1 LSTLGRSRKQR
12 SRRRSEGARKNVG
25 QTARALHAATP
36 EEILQGEV
44 SDAHFL
50 RTKEVL
56 EAAGRDPLVTAEVR
70 TETLPRGWSWA
81 VVAGT
86 AEALSLLAD
95 REVDVVG
102 LPEGSV
108 VYEDEPALVIS
119 GRYLGFGD
127 LATSLLGVLCQAT
140 GVATA
145 AARLKLAAGGKPVYA
160 SGARRVH
167 PTVAP
172 VIDRAAYVGGC
183 DAVST
188 VMGGELI
195 GVAPVATIDHDLA
208 LLLGAEDGWRS
219 FDRTVDPRVP
229 RVVTVDT
236 SLDERTG
243 AVAAAEAL
251 GDRLEAVR
259 LDVPTSRRGDLA
271 RILREVRWELDARGH
286 HRVKIFVS
294 GNLGETAIRA
304 LARHADGFYVEDAIA
319 AAPVVDFG
327 LDIVEV
333 DDEPRARRG
342 ILSGRKH
349 LWRCQSCGNR
359 GIAPVGARLG
369 RCPRCRGHLGDA
381 LIEMLEGGVQVGSA
395 PQASAARRRAM
406 DEVRMAAAAEGPA
419 ENV

>member
-1 LSTLGRSRKQR
+1 M
-12 SRRRSEGARKNVG
+12 G
-25 QTARALHAATP
+25 QATRPLHAATP
-36 EEILQGEV
+36 EEILQGDV

-50 RTKEVL
+50 RTREVL
-56 EAAGRDPLVTAEVR
+56 EAAGRDPRVTAEVR
-70 TETLPRGWSWA
+70 PETLPRGWSWA

-108 VYEDEPALVIS
+108 IYEEEPALVIS

-145 AARLKLAAGGKPVYA
+145 AARLKLAAGGSPVYA
-160 SGARRVH
+160 SGAKRVH
-167 PTVAP
+167 PAVAP
-172 VIDRAAYVGGC
+172 VIDRAAFVGGC

-188 VMGGELI
+188 VMGGEMV
-195 GVAPVATIDHDLA
+195 GMAPAATIEHDLA
-208 LLLGAEDGWRS
+208 ILLGEDEAWRS
-219 FDRTVDPRVP
+219 FDETVDPRVP
-229 RVVTVDT
+229 RIVTVDT

-251 GDRLEAVR
+251 GDRLQAVR
-259 LDVPTSRRGDLA
+259 LDVPFSRRGDLG
-271 RILREVRWELDARGH
+271 RIVREVRWELDARGH
-286 HRVKIFVS
+286 HRVRILVS
-294 GNLGETAIRA
+294 GNLGETAIRT

-327 LDIVEV
+327 LEIVEV
-333 DDEPRARRG
+333 DEEPRARRG

-349 LWRCQSCGNR
+349 LWRCDTCGNR
-359 GIAPVGARLG
+359 GIAPAGTRLG
-369 RCPRCRGHLGDA
+369 KCPRCRGHLGDV
-381 LIEMLEGGVQVGSA
+381 LVSMVRGGRLAGPAS
-395 PQASAARRRAM
+395 QASVARRRAVE
-406 DEVRMAAAAEGPA
+406 EVRTASGVEG
-419 ENV
+419 EQG

>member
-1 LSTLGRSRKQR
+1 VSQATRP
-12 SRRRSEGARKNVG
+12 
-25 QTARALHAATP
+25 LHAATP
-36 EEILQGEV
+36 EEILQGDV

-50 RTKEVL
+50 RTREVL
-56 EAAGRDPLVTAEVR
+56 EAAGRDPRVTAEVR
-70 TETLPRGWSWA
+70 PETLPRGWSWA

-108 VYEDEPALVIS
+108 IYEEEPALVIS

-145 AARLKLAAGGKPVYA
+145 AARLKLAAGGRPVYA
-160 SGARRVH
+160 SGAKRVH
-167 PTVAP
+167 PAVAP
-172 VIDRAAYVGGC
+172 VIDRAAFVGGC

-188 VMGGELI
+188 VMGGEMV
-195 GVAPVATIDHDLA
+195 GMAPAATIEHDLA
-208 LLLGAEDGWRS
+208 ILLGEDEAWRS
-219 FDRTVDPRVP
+219 FDETVDPRVP
-229 RVVTVDT
+229 RIVTVDT

-251 GDRLEAVR
+251 GDRLQAVR
-259 LDVPTSRRGDLA
+259 LDVPFSRRGDLG
-271 RILREVRWELDARGH
+271 RIVREVRWELDARGH
-286 HRVKIFVS
+286 HRVRILVS
-294 GNLGETAIRA
+294 GNLGESAIRT

-327 LDIVEV
+327 LEIVEV
-333 DDEPRARRG
+333 DEEPRARRG

-349 LWRCQSCGNR
+349 LWRCETCGNR
-359 GIAPVGARLG
+359 GIAPAGARLG
-369 RCPRCRGHLGDA
+369 KCPRCRGHLGDV
-381 LIEMLEGGVQVGSA
+381 LVSMVRGGSLAGPAS
-395 PQASAARRRAM
+395 QASVARRRAVE
-406 DEVRMAAAAEGPA
+406 EVRTASGVEG
-419 ENV
+419 EQG

>member
-1 LSTLGRSRKQR
+1 M
-12 SRRRSEGARKNVG
+12 G
-25 QTARALHAATP
+25 QATRPLHAATP
-36 EEILQGEV
+36 EEILQGDV

-50 RTKEVL
+50 RTREVL
-56 EAAGRDPLVTAEVR
+56 EAAGRDPRVTAEVR

-81 VVAGT
+81 VIAGT

-108 VYEDEPALVIS
+108 IYEEEPALVIS

-145 AARLKLAAGGKPVYA
+145 AARLKLAAGGRPVYA

-167 PTVAP
+167 PAVAP
-172 VIDRAAYVGGC
+172 VIDRAAFVGGC

-188 VMGGELI
+188 VMGGEMV
-195 GVAPVATIDHDLA
+195 GMAPAATIEHDLA
-208 LLLGAEDGWRS
+208 VLLGEDEAWRS
-219 FDRTVDPRVP
+219 FDETVDPRVP
-229 RVVTVDT
+229 RIVTVDT

-251 GDRLEAVR
+251 GDRLQAVR
-259 LDVPTSRRGDLA
+259 LDVPFSRRGDLG
-271 RILREVRWELDARGH
+271 RIVREVRWELDARGH
-286 HRVKIFVS
+286 HRVRILVS
-294 GNLGETAIRA
+294 GNLGESAIRT

-327 LDIVEV
+327 LEIVEV
-333 DDEPRARRG
+333 DEEPRARRG

-349 LWRCQSCGNR
+349 LWRCDTCGNR
-359 GIAPVGARLG
+359 GIAPAGARLG
-369 RCPRCRGHLGDA
+369 KCPRCRGHLGDV
-381 LIEMLEGGVQVGSA
+381 LVSMVRGGRLAGPAS
-395 PQASAARRRAM
+395 QASVARRRAVE
-406 DEVRMAAAAEGPA
+406 EVRTASGVEG
-419 ENV
+419 EQG

>member
-1 LSTLGRSRKQR
+1 
-12 SRRRSEGARKNVG
+12 
-25 QTARALHAATP
+25 
-36 EEILQGEV
+36 
-44 SDAHFL
+44 
-50 RTKEVL
+50 
-56 EAAGRDPLVTAEVR
+56 
-70 TETLPRGWSWA
+70 
-81 VVAGT
+81 
-86 AEALSLLAD
+86 
-95 REVDVVG
+95 
-102 LPEGSV
+102 V

-145 AARLKLAAGGKPVYA
+145 AARLKLAAGKPVYA

-167 PTVAP
+167 PAVAP
-172 VIDRAAYVGGC
+172 VTDRAAYVGGC

-195 GVAPVATIDHDLA
+195 GVAPAATIDNDLA
-208 LLLGAEDGWRS
+208 LLLGEHDAWRS
-219 FDRTVDPRVP
+219 FDQAVDPRVP

-271 RILREVRWELDARGH
+271 RILREVRWELDARGY
-286 HRVKIFVS
+286 HRVKIYVS
-294 GNLGETAIRA
+294 GNLGETAIRS
-304 LARHADGFYVEDAIA
+304 LARHADGFYVEDTIA

-333 DDEPRARRG
+333 DGEPRARRG

-349 LWRCQSCGNR
+349 LWRCESCGNR

-381 LIEMLEGGVQVGSA
+381 LITMLEGGVPVGSA

-406 DEVRMAAAAEGPA
+406 DEVRIAAGVERPA

>member
-1 LSTLGRSRKQR
+1 MSTLGRSRDRR
-12 SRRRSEGARKNVG
+12 SRRRSEGANRTVS
-25 QTARALHAATP
+25 QATRPLHAATP
-36 EEILQGEV
+36 EEILQGDV

-50 RTKEVL
+50 RTREVL
-56 EAAGRDPLVTAEVR
+56 EAAGRDPRVTAEVR
-70 TETLPRGWSWA
+70 PETLPRGWSWA

-108 VYEDEPALVIS
+108 IYEEEPALVIS

-145 AARLKLAAGGKPVYA
+145 AARLKLAAGGRPVYA
-160 SGARRVH
+160 SGAKRVH
-167 PTVAP
+167 PAVAP
-172 VIDRAAYVGGC
+172 VIDRAAFVGGC

-188 VMGGELI
+188 VMGGEMV
-195 GVAPVATIDHDLA
+195 GMAPAATIEHDLA
-208 LLLGAEDGWRS
+208 ILLGEDEAWRS
-219 FDRTVDPRVP
+219 FDETVDPRVP
-229 RVVTVDT
+229 RIVTVDT

-251 GDRLEAVR
+251 GDRLQAVR
-259 LDVPTSRRGDLA
+259 LDVPFSRRGDLG
-271 RILREVRWELDARGH
+271 RIVREVRWELDARGH
-286 HRVKIFVS
+286 HRVRILVS
-294 GNLGETAIRA
+294 GNLGESAIRT

-327 LDIVEV
+327 LEIVEV
-333 DDEPRARRG
+333 DEEPRARRG

-349 LWRCQSCGNR
+349 LWRCETCGNR
-359 GIAPVGARLG
+359 GIAPAGARLG
-369 RCPRCRGHLGDA
+369 KCPRCRGHLGDV
-381 LIEMLEGGVQVGSA
+381 LVSMVRGGSLAGPAS
-395 PQASAARRRAM
+395 QASVARRRAVE
-406 DEVRMAAAAEGPA
+406 EVRTASGVEG
-419 ENV
+419 EQG

>member
-1 LSTLGRSRKQR
+1 
-12 SRRRSEGARKNVG
+12 VG
-25 QTARALHAATP
+25 QATRPLHAATP
-36 EEILQGEV
+36 EEILQGDV

-50 RTKEVL
+50 RTREVL
-56 EAAGRDPLVTAEVR
+56 EAAGRDPRVTAEVR

-108 VYEDEPALVIS
+108 IYEEEPALVIS

-145 AARLKLAAGGKPVYA
+145 AARLKLAAGGRPVYA

-167 PTVAP
+167 PAVAP
-172 VIDRAAYVGGC
+172 VIDRAAFVGGC

-188 VMGGELI
+188 VMGGEMV
-195 GVAPVATIDHDLA
+195 GMAPAATIEHDLA
-208 LLLGAEDGWRS
+208 VLLGEDEAWRS
-219 FDRTVDPRVP
+219 FDETVDPRVP
-229 RVVTVDT
+229 RIVTVDT

-251 GDRLEAVR
+251 GDRLQAVR
-259 LDVPTSRRGDLA
+259 LDVPFSRRGDLG
-271 RILREVRWELDARGH
+271 RIVREVRWELDARGH
-286 HRVKIFVS
+286 HRVRILVS
-294 GNLGETAIRA
+294 GNLGESAIRT

-327 LDIVEV
+327 LEIVEV
-333 DDEPRARRG
+333 DEEPRARRG

-349 LWRCQSCGNR
+349 LWRCDTCGNR
-359 GIAPVGARLG
+359 GIAPAGARLG
-369 RCPRCRGHLGDA
+369 KCPRCRGHLGDV
-381 LIEMLEGGVQVGSA
+381 LVSMVRGGRLAGPAS
-395 PQASAARRRAM
+395 QASVARRRAVE
-406 DEVRMAAAAEGPA
+406 EVRTASGVEG
-419 ENV
+419 EQG

>member
-1 LSTLGRSRKQR
+1 MSQATRP
-12 SRRRSEGARKNVG
+12 
-25 QTARALHAATP
+25 LHAATP
-36 EEILQGEV
+36 EEILQGDV

-50 RTKEVL
+50 RTREVL
-56 EAAGRDPLVTAEVR
+56 EAAGRDPRVTAEVR
-70 TETLPRGWSWA
+70 PETLPRGWSWA

-108 VYEDEPALVIS
+108 IYEEEPALVIS

-145 AARLKLAAGGKPVYA
+145 AARLKLAAGGRPVYA
-160 SGARRVH
+160 SGAKRVH
-167 PTVAP
+167 PAVAP
-172 VIDRAAYVGGC
+172 VIDRAAFVGGC

-188 VMGGELI
+188 VMGGEMV
-195 GVAPVATIDHDLA
+195 GMAPAATIEHDLA
-208 LLLGAEDGWRS
+208 ILLGEDEAWRS
-219 FDRTVDPRVP
+219 FDETVDPRVP
-229 RVVTVDT
+229 RIVTVDT

-251 GDRLEAVR
+251 GDRLQAVR
-259 LDVPTSRRGDLA
+259 LDVPFSRRGDLG
-271 RILREVRWELDARGH
+271 RIVREVRWELDARGH
-286 HRVKIFVS
+286 HRVRILVS
-294 GNLGETAIRA
+294 GNLGESAIRT

-327 LDIVEV
+327 LEIVEV
-333 DDEPRARRG
+333 DEEPRARRG

-349 LWRCQSCGNR
+349 LWRCETCGNR
-359 GIAPVGARLG
+359 GIAPAGARLG
-369 RCPRCRGHLGDA
+369 KCPRCRGHLGDV
-381 LIEMLEGGVQVGSA
+381 LVSMVRGGSLAGPAS
-395 PQASAARRRAM
+395 QASVARRRAVE
-406 DEVRMAAAAEGPA
+406 EVRTASGVEG
-419 ENV
+419 EQG

>member
-1 LSTLGRSRKQR
+1 M
-12 SRRRSEGARKNVG
+12 G
-25 QTARALHAATP
+25 QATRPLHAATP
-36 EEILQGEV
+36 EEILQGDV

-50 RTKEVL
+50 RTREVL
-56 EAAGRDPLVTAEVR
+56 EAAGRDPRVTAEVR
-70 TETLPRGWSWA
+70 PETLPRGWSWA

-108 VYEDEPALVIS
+108 IYEEEPALVIS

-145 AARLKLAAGGKPVYA
+145 AARLKLAAGGHPVYA

-167 PTVAP
+167 PAVAP
-172 VIDRAAYVGGC
+172 VIDRAAFVGGC

-188 VMGGELI
+188 VMGGEMV
-195 GVAPVATIDHDLA
+195 GMAPTATIEHDLA
-208 LLLGAEDGWRS
+208 VLLGEDEAWRS
-219 FDRTVDPRVP
+219 FDETVDPRVP
-229 RVVTVDT
+229 RIVTVDT

-251 GDRLEAVR
+251 GDRLQAVR
-259 LDVPTSRRGDLA
+259 LDVPFSRRGDLA
-271 RILREVRWELDARGH
+271 RIVREVRWEMDARGH
-286 HRVKIFVS
+286 HRVRILVS
-294 GNLGETAIRA
+294 GNLGETAIRT

-327 LDIVEV
+327 LEIVEV
-333 DDEPRARRG
+333 DEEPRARRG

-349 LWRCQSCGNR
+349 LWRCETCGNR
-359 GIAPVGARLG
+359 GIAPAGARLG
-369 RCPRCRGHLGDA
+369 KCPRCRGHLGDV
-381 LIEMLEGGVQVGSA
+381 LVSMVRGGRLAGPAS
-395 PQASAARRRAM
+395 QASVARRRAVE
-406 DEVRMAAAAEGPA
+406 EVRTASGVEG
-419 ENV
+419 EQG